1 MTKRWRLLDTSRPFF
16 LQKPMVAARPIRYQP
31 IVLLHWTGVRIMA
44 VLNTFGVGGDVV
56 PLLINSSKKLLL

>member
-31 IVLLHWTGVRIMA
+31 NRVVALTGVRFMA